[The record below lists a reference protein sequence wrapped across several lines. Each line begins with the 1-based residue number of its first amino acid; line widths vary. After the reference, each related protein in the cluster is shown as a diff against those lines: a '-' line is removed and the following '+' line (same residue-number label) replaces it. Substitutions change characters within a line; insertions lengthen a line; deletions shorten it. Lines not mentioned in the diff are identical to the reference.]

1 MKILVTGKNGQ
12 VGSELLRSLTSLGT
26 VVGIDID
33 ECDLQDVSAIEKLL
47 DKVQPDLI
55 VNPAAYTAVD
65 KAETEQAL
73 AYSINA
79 KAPEVMARYA
89 ATQNIPMI
97 HYSTDYV
104 FNGLKEG
111 AYLETDEV
119 NPKSVY
125 GKTKSLGEAAVRNNA
140 PKHIILRTSWVFG
153 SHGGNFL
160 KTILKLAQERDK
172 LSIVSD
178 QIGSPTS
185 AALLADVTA
194 EIARQLFESDV
205 SQKYGTYH
213 LVTDG
218 GTSWHG
224 YAQMVV
230 ATANELGMETKISA
244 DEIKAIKT
252 SEYPLPAPRPA
263 NSSLDTSKIKETF
276 MLTLPSWQEEVSKV
290 LQMLIDSNGVEKNG
304 KKS

>member
-12 VGSELLRSLTSLGT
+12 VGSELLRSLTSLGI

-33 ECDLQDVSAIEKLL
+33 ECDLQNVSAIEKLL

-111 AYLETDEV
+111 AYLENQPWV
-119 NPKSVY
+119 NNVVS
-125 GKTKSLGEAAVRNNA
+125 GEYRLWLN
-140 PKHIILRTSWVFG
+140 KQYS
-153 SHGGNFL
+153 
-160 KTILKLAQERDK
+160 
-172 LSIVSD
+172 
-178 QIGSPTS
+178 
-185 AALLADVTA
+185 
-194 EIARQLFESDV
+194 
-205 SQKYGTYH
+205 
-213 LVTDG
+213 
-218 GTSWHG
+218 
-224 YAQMVV
+224 
-230 ATANELGMETKISA
+230 
-244 DEIKAIKT
+244 
-252 SEYPLPAPRPA
+252 
-263 NSSLDTSKIKETF
+263 
-276 MLTLPSWQEEVSKV
+276 
-290 LQMLIDSNGVEKNG
+290 
-304 KKS
+304 